1 MGADRQSFRIPL
13 KYSYSCCCWC
23 SNALWSDRRR
33 ALQGTYTSQCILVF
47 RYLFLY
53 FTQNTAC
60 KLWRFFY
67 SAPKL
72 CAIIW
77 LKFSI
82 NMVFLADY
90 SRVFFE
96 ICQFLAQLCYWG
108 HICKRILVGFDFS
121 SWNWRPQIE
130 HGCFSFILYFS
141 NFKDVFWISAISNSH
156 SLASS
161 LYMACIEFLT
171 SPHQIPLFGLRK
183 EVSYISVFGDYQNQ
197 GNNKNSRDVWIGVW
211 CSV

>member
-23 SNALWSDRRR
+23 SNALWSDRWR
-33 ALQGTYTSQCILVF
+33 ALQGTYTSQCMLVF

-77 LKFSI
+77 LKISI
-82 NMVFLADY
+82 NMVCLADY

-108 HICKRILVGFDFS
+108 HICKRILVGFDFC

-161 LYMACIEFLT
+161 FIYGLYRVPDISSSD
-171 SPHQIPLFGLRK
+171 SPVWTKERGLI
-183 EVSYISVFGDYQNQ
+183 ISVFGDYQNQ
-197 GNNKNSRDVWIGVW
+197 GNNKNSRDVWRGVW